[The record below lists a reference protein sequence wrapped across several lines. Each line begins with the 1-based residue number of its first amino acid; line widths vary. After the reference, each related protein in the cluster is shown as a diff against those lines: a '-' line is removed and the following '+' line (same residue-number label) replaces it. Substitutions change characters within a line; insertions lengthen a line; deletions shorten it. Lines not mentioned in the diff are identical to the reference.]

1 MFSETFN
8 SKFSYNEV
16 WFTDQNSKPL
26 EMTSNF
32 MEKQTLKVMD
42 FYSLRK
48 IWTKIFGKLKAKS

>member
-8 SKFSYNEV
+8 SQFSYNEV

>member
-32 MEKQTLKVMD
+32 MEK
-42 FYSLRK
+42 
-48 IWTKIFGKLKAKS
+48 

>member
-1 MFSETFN
+1 MFSKTFN
-8 SKFSYNEV
+8 SQFSYNEV

-48 IWTKIFGKLKAKS
+48 IWTKIFGK